1 MRDLGDLKVQ
11 HKELQAWGLPGLAIA
26 LRMRPIIVVIF
37 ALSVASG
44 QKSPSSLTT
53 CPEHELLVTIYY
65 EATPG
70 AGGASWQIN
79 EALSGNIAATGEQF
93 ADWER
98 SQAEVCLHPG
108 LLYNMVL
115 FSNTPGGWSNGT
127 YVQMKGG
134 NVSVTRRLGLPVNW
148 PDIGVSYC
156 CLIIP
161 FTVGGPR
168 TPQAAN
174 TTGVQIHQAAPPT
187 TGKQRLTSL
196 LTIVKHSSGGRRAF
210 ILTWA
215 ILAPVVACM
224 STLALLFYK
233 WRCWGSGK
241 HFQRLRRTSSALV
254 PEKFQQDVGMCNLRF
269 HEPLTGTE
277 WTSPEKKGSGDD
289 ETVTTPRRHTTTQ
302 ALSFKQLQIATD
314 NFSETKVIGEG
325 GFGKVY
331 KAILADGRKA
341 AIKHLAIGSTQ
352 GQKEFQAE
360 VDLLSHLRHPNLVEL
375 LGHCSSKE
383 HRLLVYELMPGGSVL
398 DHLHGFQ
405 TPLDW
410 AARVKIAID
419 SARGLHVSPNPQCI
433 PTSSTTSSSVLSIL
447 LCTLWQV
454 SQFVD
459 NPRKM
464 LALVDPTLRG
474 DFCHHSFHYLASIAA
489 ACTQQTVELRPT
501 MKEVVRLL
509 LPLLEP
515 RLVPWRVDRP

>member
-1 MRDLGDLKVQ
+1 MRDLGELKGQ
-11 HKELQAWGLPGLAIA
+11 HKELHTWGLPGLAVA
-26 LRMRPIIVVIF
+26 LRMHSIIVVTL

-53 CPEHELLVTIYY
+53 CPAHELLVTIYY

-79 EALSGNIAATGEQF
+79 EALSGKIAATGEQF

-98 SQAEVCLHPG
+98 SQAEVCLQPG

-127 YVQMKGG
+127 YVQMEGG
-134 NVSVTRRLGLPVNW
+134 DVSITRRLGLTVNW
-148 PDIGVSYC
+148 PDIG
-156 CLIIP
+156 LIIP
-161 FTVGGPR
+161 FTVGGPQ

-174 TTGVQIHQAAPPT
+174 MTEVQIHQAAPPT
-187 TGKQRLTSL
+187 IGKQRQ
-196 LTIVKHSSGGRRAF
+196 SSGGRRAF
-210 ILTWA
+210 LLTWA

-224 STLALLFYK
+224 SIFALLFYK
-233 WRCWGSGK
+233 WRYWGSGK
-241 HFQRLRRTSSALV
+241 HFHRLHRTSSALV
-254 PEKFQQDVGMCNLRF
+254 PEKHQQDV
-269 HEPLTGTE
+269 E

-289 ETVTTPRRHTTTQ
+289 EVVTTPRRHTTTQ

-314 NFSETKVIGEG
+314 KFSETQVIGEG

-341 AIKHLAIGSTQ
+341 AVKHLAIGSTQ
-352 GQKEFQAE
+352 GEKEFQAE

-405 TPLDW
+405 TPLNW

-419 SARGLHVSPNPQCI
+419 SARGLHVGSNPQSMFQ
-433 PTSSTTSSSVLSIL
+433 PLQQ
-447 LCTLWQV
+447 LCSYVDNSYIMQV
-454 SQFVD
+454 PKASQFVD

-474 DFCHHSFHYLASIAA
+474 DFCQHSFHYLASIAA

-515 RLVPWRVDRP
+515 RLVPLQVDRP